1 MRKLLNTLFVLSE
14 DSYLRLD
21 GENVVVQKEE
31 QVTGRF
37 PLHTLE
43 SIFYFGYKGA
53 SPALMGACSDQ
64 KVNLSF
70 LTPRGRFLCRV
81 YGKNHGNVLLR
92 KRQFLA
98 SEDPSES
105 TRLAQ
110 CFLTGKLFNSRW
122 SLERAV
128 RDHPLRVDQEKIR
141 LVTSRLVESIEMV
154 QEALSLEELRGI
166 EGDAASR
173 YFSALDELFL
183 QNKESFYFKGR
194 NRRPPLDNVN
204 AMLSLVYTLLG
215 SDCASALES
224 VGLDAYVGF
233 LHRDRPGR
241 ASLALDLMEEL
252 RPIIAD
258 RFVVSCVNNRLVRN
272 EHFETSE
279 NGAVSLNESGRKI
292 FLAAYQKR
300 KNEIIRH
307 PFLEEKIPWGL
318 VPYVQALLL
327 SRYLRGDLDSYPPFL
342 WK

>member
-1 MRKLLNTLFVLSE
+1 MRRLLNTLFILSE

-21 GENVVVQKEE
+21 GENVVVQGEE
-31 QVTGRF
+31 EIIARF

-43 SIFYFGYKGA
+43 GIFYFGYKGA
-53 SPALMGACSDQ
+53 SPALMGACSEQ
-64 KVNLSF
+64 NISLSF

-81 YGKNHGNVLLR
+81 YGKIQGNVLLR

-98 SEDPSES
+98 SEDPLECVH
-105 TRLAQ
+105 LAQ
-110 CFLTGKLFNSRW
+110 RFLTGKLFNTRW
-122 SLERAV
+122 SLERAL
-128 RDHPLRVDQEKIR
+128 RDHPMRIDLAKIK
-141 LVTSRLVESIEMV
+141 LVSSKLAESIKAIESAV
-154 QEALSLEELRGI
+154 TLDELRGI
-166 EGDAASR
+166 EGDAATR
-173 YFSALDELFL
+173 YFGVLDELFL
-183 QNKESFYFKGR
+183 QNKESFYFRGR

-204 AMLSLVYTLLG
+204 AMLSLAYTLLG
-215 SDCASALES
+215 NDCASALES

-252 RPIIAD
+252 RPLAAD
-258 RFVVSCVNNRLVRN
+258 RFVISCVNNRLVRE

-279 NGAVSLNESGRKI
+279 SGAVTMSESGRKT

-300 KNEIIRH
+300 KKDLIKH
-307 PFLEEKIPWGL
+307 PFLEERIPWGL

-327 SRYLRGDLDSYPPFL
+327 SRYLRGDLDSYPTFL